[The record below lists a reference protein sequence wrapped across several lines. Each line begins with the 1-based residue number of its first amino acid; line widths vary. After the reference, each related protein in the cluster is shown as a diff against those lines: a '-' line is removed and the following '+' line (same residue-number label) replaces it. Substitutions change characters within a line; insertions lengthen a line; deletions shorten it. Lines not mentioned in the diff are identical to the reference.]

1 MSIRSRLPA
10 LTFQPLTPDRWEDFE
25 ELFGPRGACAGCW
38 CMFWR
43 LPRSGFDAQ
52 KGDGNRGAMQ
62 ALVEAGAVPGI
73 LAYAEGRP
81 IGWCAV
87 APREDY
93 PALERSRV
101 LKRPDDTPVW
111 SVSCLFV
118 ARAWRN
124 RGVSVRLLRAVVAHV
139 KARGGRVVEGYPV
152 EPRQTPMP
160 AVFAWT
166 GTASAFRQAGFVECV
181 RNSATRPL
189 MRFTISNSRKRPKR

>member
-1 MSIRSRLPA
+1 MATRPRLPP
-10 LTFQPLTPDRWEDFE
+10 LTFHPLTPYHWTDFE
-25 ELFGPRGACAGCW
+25 QLFGPRGACAGCW

-43 LPRSGFDAQ
+43 LPRSVFNTQ
-52 KGDGNRGAMQ
+52 KGDGNRSAMKS
-62 ALVEAGAVPGI
+62 LVEAGAVPGI

-124 RGVSVRLLRAVVAHV
+124 RGVSVRLLRAVVDHV
-139 KARGGRVVEGYPV
+139 RERGGRVVEGYPV
-152 EPRQTPMP
+152 EPRKTPMP
-160 AVFAWT
+160 AAFAWT
-166 GTASAFRQAGFVECV
+166 GTASAFRQAGFRECA
-181 RNSATRPL
+181 RNSETRPI
-189 MRFTISNSRKRPKR
+189 MRVTIEDRRKRSKR